1 MDKVNFVIFVITP
14 VLLELQVDKT
24 TRVARH
30 FALTLHTLFRVF
42 ECLDPGVRHCVYN
55 LVKEHRV
62 TFYSK
67 VYLRWF
73 AGSVSKDQ
81 FCRYFT

>member
-1 MDKVNFVIFVITP
+1 
-14 VLLELQVDKT
+14 
-24 TRVARH
+24 
-30 FALTLHTLFRVF
+30 VF
-42 ECLDPGVRHCVYN
+42 ECLVSGIQHCVIN
-55 LVKEHRV
+55 LVKEHSF
-62 TFYSK
+62 TFNSK